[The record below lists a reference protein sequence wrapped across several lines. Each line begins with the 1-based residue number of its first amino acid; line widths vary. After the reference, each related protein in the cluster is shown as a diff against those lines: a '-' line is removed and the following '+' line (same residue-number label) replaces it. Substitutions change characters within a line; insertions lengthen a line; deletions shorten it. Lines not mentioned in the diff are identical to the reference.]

1 MLAYIE
7 ASTGCVYWIQ
17 HSLSLTPL
25 FITSFFLFRSVQP
38 MGAPSPLTLP
48 PEQQRKEMGVIDTEV
63 AQEIEGALTPP
74 SADKRLLFGAFFIVI
89 AVNVL

>member
-1 MLAYIE
+1 
-7 ASTGCVYWIQ
+7 
-17 HSLSLTPL
+17 
-25 FITSFFLFRSVQP
+25 

-74 SADKRLLFGAFFIVI
+74 SADKRLLFGAFFFYRYRCQCPLGQAI
-89 AVNVL
+89 